1 MAGGLRLGGVVMAAA
16 DRARHLGF
24 WPRSVCRIALGM
36 GLIGLIACAPEPFV
50 RTEVSRQRS
59 IADLIDAALAAT
71 PPQEQGSFRDS
82 DLVAVQQLDPSL
94 QLDVRYATSNN
105 FVGVA
110 VYDTPQVFLQRP
122 AAEALVRVH
131 RALALQGFGLR
142 LFDGYRPWYVT
153 RVFWDVTPEAQ
164 REFVADPAQGSR
176 HNRGCAVDLTLFD
189 LATGQAVDMP
199 SDYDDFSE
207 RAYPDYSGASAI
219 QKRHRDLLRAAM
231 AAEGFTVYPSE
242 WWHFDHRDWPHYRI
256 GNTRFESLLG
266 LEGRASHR

>member
-1 MAGGLRLGGVVMAAA
+1 MAWGMRRFCRGAGAYSGVWIV
-16 DRARHLGF
+16 LVL
-24 WPRSVCRIALGM
+24 S
-36 GLIGLIACAPEPFV
+36 LIGLIACTPRAATRADVP
-50 RTEVSRQRS
+50 TSRS
-59 IADLIDAALAAT
+59 IAHLIDAALAAT
-71 PPQEQGSFRDS
+71 PPREQGRFRDN
-82 DLVAVQQLDPSL
+82 DLVALQSLDPSL
-94 QLDVRYATSNN
+94 QLDVRYATTNN

-110 VYDTPQVFLQRP
+110 VYRTPQVFLQRP

-131 RALALQGFGLR
+131 RALAARGFGLR

-153 RVFWDVTPEAQ
+153 HVFWEITPEAQ

-189 LATGQAVDMP
+189 LATGEAVDMP

-207 RAYPDYSGASAI
+207 RAYPDYAGASAI
-219 QKRHRDLLRAAM
+219 QRRHRDLLREAM

-256 GNTRFESLLG
+256 GNARFESLLG
-266 LEGRASHR
+266 LDRHAPER